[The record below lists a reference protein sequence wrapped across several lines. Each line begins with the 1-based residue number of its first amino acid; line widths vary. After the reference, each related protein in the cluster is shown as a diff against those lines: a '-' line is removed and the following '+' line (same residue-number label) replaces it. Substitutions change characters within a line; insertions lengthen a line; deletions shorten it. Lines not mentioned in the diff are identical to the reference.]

1 MKELWLT
8 MMWIVIVLL
17 LYVHFLGG
25 EVRNTVKNEFKHFEK
40 LFNKWDLF
48 QTQKYAFLSIL
59 QILFKMTSLEA
70 LFFIDPIV
78 STAFSFYMINFS
90 LFPFKT
96 KEEQID

>member
-17 LYVHFLGG
+17 LYVHFLVVKL
-25 EVRNTVKNEFKHFEK
+25 EILLKMNLNTLKSYLTNETCSKHKNMHFYQFCK
-40 LFNKWDLF
+40 YFLKWPL
-48 QTQKYAFLSIL
+48 
-59 QILFKMTSLEA
+59 
-70 LFFIDPIV
+70 DPIV